1 MPAAVY
7 QVEADPIDGRRLGT
21 TDAGDRID
29 LAAVWD
35 ELLKAPGVEI
45 ECSRHPGSWWPLE
58 RADVPPAELETWRC
72 PSCAWAFRQGLA
84 GRGGTP
90 QF

>member
-1 MPAAVY
+1 MTRVRVPAGLSV
-7 QVEADPIDGRRLGT
+7 P
-21 TDAGDRID
+21 AGDHEVESGAVD
-29 LAAVWD
+29 ASVWD
-35 ELLKAPGVEI
+35 ELRAAPGVEI
-45 ECSRHPGSWWPLE
+45 ECSRHPGSWWPIS
-58 RADVPPAELETWRC
+58 RVDVPLAELGTWRC

>member
-1 MPAAVY
+1 MTRVRVPAGLSV
-7 QVEADPIDGRRLGT
+7 P
-21 TDAGDRID
+21 AGDYEVESDAID
-29 LAAVWD
+29 ASLWD
-35 ELLKAPGVEI
+35 ELRAAPGVEI
-45 ECSRHPGSWWPLE
+45 ECSRHPGSWWPIS
-58 RADVPPAELETWRC
+58 RADVPLAELGTWRC

>member
-1 MPAAVY
+1 MTRVRVPAGLDV
-7 QVEADPIDGRRLGT
+7 P
-21 TDAGDRID
+21 AGDHQIEKDEID
-29 LAAVWD
+29 AALWD
-35 ELLKAPGVEI
+35 ELRATPGVEI
-45 ECSRHPGSWWPLE
+45 ECARHPGSWWPIA
-58 RADVPPAELETWRC
+58 RADVPLAELETWRC